1 MMKTFVY
8 GGEYRKSEQELDRS
22 FNNACVEQFSGKQQ
36 NKARPQ
42 AYKGLAWVF
51 LVIAAV
57 MVLTYSRR
65 RPTATTSVVE
75 MQSHQFKDSESASI
89 SELT

>member
-1 MMKTFVY
+1 MKTFVY

-42 AYKGLAWVF
+42 RAGMGISCHCCRYGVDVLA
-51 LVIAAV
+51 AASNSD
-57 MVLTYSRR
+57 YFS
-65 RPTATTSVVE
+65 S
-75 MQSHQFKDSESASI
+75 
-89 SELT
+89 